1 MHKNLEIEEI
11 KALFNES
18 YSTKE
23 IIEKLGLKECGG
35 NRKYVQKLAN
45 KINLDYREWVN
56 TKSRCTE
63 EYYNE
68 HPKYCKECGKVIDFK
83 NRRNDYCSHSCAAKH
98 NNLGRKLTQE
108 TKQKISNSLQE
119 KNENFNGEYKHI
131 EENLKC
137 LNCGIEITR
146 GKYCSQKCQHE
157 FTNKAKL
164 HKWLSGENFSC
175 VNGRVPSFIKRYL
188 MEKFN
193 NKCQLCGWGIENPKT
208 DTIPLEIH
216 HIDGDCTNNHL
227 DNLQLLCPNC
237 HSLTENFGAL
247 NKNSKRFHRSKR
259 KKDD

>member
-1 MHKNLEIEEI
+1 MRKNLEIEEI

-108 TKQKISNSLQE
+108 TKQKISKSLEYGIKANIEQINFQDIITK
-119 KNENFNGEYKHI
+119 KNRLI
-131 EENLKC
+131 ENLSK
-137 LNCGIEITR
+137 GILTHR
-146 GKYCSQKCQHE
+146 RKSKM
-157 FTNKAKL
+157 FKL
-164 HKWLSGENFSC
+164 WN
-175 VNGRVPSFIKRYL
+175 
-188 MEKFN
+188 
-193 NKCQLCGWGIENPKT
+193 
-208 DTIPLEIH
+208 
-216 HIDGDCTNNHL
+216 
-227 DNLQLLCPNC
+227 
-237 HSLTENFGAL
+237 
-247 NKNSKRFHRSKR
+247 
-259 KKDD
+259 